1 MEDFVLLS
9 IHDLQLPETLG
20 RVNKKDVM
28 AYVFLDDKCL
38 DTLILGSSAQTQNT
52 KDNKNRSNNQQSAGQ
67 QDSQQSS
74 HLNVQTSSQIRAQKV
89 RISLF
94 DTRKK
99 LQIILK
105 KIGSDDKNRFGSIS
119 ISLKKLTQGVGNSYM
134 HWITLFDD
142 LDDDIYDGQLGED
155 DYEQPRILLEYTVV
169 GGQYTSVMNN
179 MEKLKTNLDQKQID
193 QHQQKVKQA
202 QKTIY
207 HDEEAGGGAVDDN
220 DDYQQMADEETN
232 EYTIQVQNRR
242 GQRTANRQSSQ
253 QQPLEPLPQ
262 NSSTTP
268 KDFTLTV
275 EYVESRVD
283 KLKGRSQFKGTIIN
297 DGLNPLQSKYIQ
309 QDLDKI
315 KRQEAEKDQEIS
327 KLMQLCEKFDIKRAK
342 KKIEESI
349 AKTLDDLEIQSVE
362 CGDKESVLVKF
373 VDKLI
378 ADHQKALGIEAT
390 DVYVLSLD
398 NYRNHLKDL
407 EQRDIST
414 LKRQLTEMKSIKED
428 LSRDLDEEE
437 TNEQSLLQQK
447 EDLSDQV
454 DPRIVELRKMCLLLI
469 QELEEI
475 KQDYRDMENGKRRGG
490 SGNDYQDT
498 ADEEEE
504 SINQDEDDYE
514 QGSSQNQ
521 SQVSNPKNDGKF
533 LTYLTREEKK
543 LIAQE
548 MFKGHDKL
556 FEQHMS
562 TINDMFLQSKT
573 LQKEREQML
582 LEIANLSQM
591 LRDTQLTNIRMMENI
606 DEQVDNIFEMRQHIE
621 YLRKDLVS
629 TRKRQL
635 TYLSQLF
642 DLYKSKDA
650 EIERLQMSLYMSVKE
665 KEILEQRRDAAFNEL
680 LELLVERRRVLS
692 VVQDYTGMMGMQ
704 YDSKAQANQTRM
716 EAHEMAEE
724 SIKVWSTKLNIVKS
738 VMDPREKREQ
748 EYKLQQMIKELE
760 IKQKQLLKLIQNRDQ
775 TDAKKK
781 LLIKRYE
788 VQGKLGESLEL
799 LILLTKEAKEDSQ
812 EMRYKI
818 KETQLEMD
826 SIDKLVRQQES
837 QIQKHRREY
846 TQTEDKLV
854 RVNKEWNKVDPKKQ
868 NELRKTPEQV
878 VDDEIIKARSLMA
891 QKDEKLKNALS
902 ILNEM
907 ENEGNDN
914 YEEIELLLSKE
925 VQRAGLGLNIYKKVA
940 ADVYR
945 FLTQSESEG
954 TIQRLVRLNASKYG
968 SLEVSHMV
976 GQSMKNFTFVEFLR
990 NMNY

>member
-220 DDYQQMADEETN
+220 DDQQMADEETN

-253 QQPLEPLPQ
+253 QKPLEPLPQ
-262 NSSTTP
+262 NPSTTP

-327 KLMQLCEKFDIKRAK
+327 KLMQLCEKFDIKRSK

-490 SGNDYQDT
+490 SGNYYQDT

-543 LIAQE
+543 LIAEE

-665 KEILEQRRDAAFNEL
+665 KGILEQRRDAAFNEL

-854 RVNKEWNKVDPKKQ
+854 RVNKEWSKVDPKKQ

-878 VDDEIIKARSLMA
+878 VDDEIIKARSLIA

-902 ILNEM
+902 ILHEM

-914 YEEIELLLSKE
+914 YEEIEVLLSKE
-925 VQRAGLGLNIYKKVA
+925 VQRAGLGQNIYKKVA

-945 FLTQSESEG
+945 FLTQSENKG
-954 TIQRLVRLNASKYG
+954 TIQRLVRLNVSKYG
-968 SLEVSHMV
+968 QLEVSHLV